1 MDDNMDKKFVLV
13 DEQVLPEVF
22 KKVLLA
28 KMYLSKDIANNSS
41 NACKLADVSRSAFY
55 KYKDCVSY
63 FDESDKKPV
72 TTLYFR
78 LSDEP
83 GVLSAVLG
91 KLYQYDA
98 NIVTVNQNIPVDTVA
113 VVTIS
118 IRTNECTA
126 EIDEIVAATK
136 SVFGVI
142 SAKKI

>member
-1 MDDNMDKKFVLV
+1 MNNDKKFVLV
-13 DEQVLPEVF
+13 DEDVLPDVF

-28 KMYLSKDIANNSS
+28 KKYLSKDIANNLS

-63 FDESDKKPV
+63 FDESDKKTV

-83 GVLSAVLG
+83 GVLSAVLS

-98 NIVTVNQNIPVDTVA
+98 NVLTVNQNIPVDTVA
-113 VVTIS
+113 VVTIA
-118 IRTNECTA
+118 IRTDDCNADIE
-126 EIDEIVAATK
+126 EIVAALK

-142 SAKKI
+142 SAKRI